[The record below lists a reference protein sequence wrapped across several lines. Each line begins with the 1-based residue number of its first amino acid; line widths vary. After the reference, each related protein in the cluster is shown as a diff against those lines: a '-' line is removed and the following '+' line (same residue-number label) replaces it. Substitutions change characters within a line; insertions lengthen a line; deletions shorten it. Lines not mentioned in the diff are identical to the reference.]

1 LSRNPHRRDELGGQ
15 QVEGRRAVLELL
27 SVGRRQ
33 VHQVMIAEGLDR
45 SRELDEIRRL
55 APKRGARLVV
65 VPSRRVD
72 AEARSFA
79 HQGVLARAAPL
90 PSVDLE
96 ALSRYDNP
104 STTPFLVVLDGITDP
119 QNVGAV
125 LRSAECAGVTGV
137 VMGRHRSV
145 HVTPTVAK
153 AAAGAVEHLD
163 ICLVPG
169 IPAAIARMRELGV
182 RCIGL
187 DSDAERRIY
196 EFDLGSPPGPVALVL
211 GDEGRGLGH
220 LTRSRCDELAT
231 IPLRGSIGSL
241 NVAAAAAVAC
251 FELARR
257 FDGARASSPRPG
269 GRPSP

>member
-1 LSRNPHRRDELGGQ
+1 MSRSPQNRTSQGRTSQGRDELGGE

-27 SVGRRQ
+27 SAGRRP

-45 SRELDEIRRL
+45 SSELDEIAKL
-55 APKRGARLVV
+55 APRRGARLVV
-65 VPSRRVD
+65 VSRRRLD

-90 PSVDLE
+90 RSVDLE
-96 ALSRYDNP
+96 ELLRFDRSGVP
-104 STTPFLVVLDGITDP
+104 SVLVLDGITDP
-119 QNVGAV
+119 QNVGAL
-125 LRSAECAGVTGV
+125 LRSAECAGITGV

-163 ICLVPG
+163 ICMVPG
-169 IPAAIARMRELGV
+169 IPASIIRMRDLGV

-187 DSDAERRIY
+187 AADAERSIY
-196 EFDLGSPPGPVALVL
+196 EVDLGSPAEPVALVL
-211 GDEGRGLGH
+211 GDEGRGLGS
-220 LTRSRCDELAT
+220 LTRRRCDELVA

-241 NVAAAAAVAC
+241 NVAAAAAVGC
-251 FELARR
+251 FELANRR
-257 FDGARASSPRPG
+257 SKTLR
-269 GRPSP
+269 